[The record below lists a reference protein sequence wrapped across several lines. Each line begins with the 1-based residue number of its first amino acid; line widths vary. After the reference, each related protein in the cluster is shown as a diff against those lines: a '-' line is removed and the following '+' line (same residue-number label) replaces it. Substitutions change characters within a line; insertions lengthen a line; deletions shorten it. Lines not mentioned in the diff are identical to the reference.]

1 MYIYLDES
9 GDLGFNEQ
17 SSKHF
22 VIAVLSIHNPKI
34 IENAFKRYRKKLRK
48 TPSKRNRK
56 IGEFK
61 FNNAPNNVK
70 IDILNIISN
79 TNVELGYVYVEK
91 AHVYPELQEK
101 RIELYAYMCRVLMD
115 KFLIESSD
123 LTINLI
129 VDRQFAK
136 KYRENFDRYL
146 GWKITELLDGLKVLN
161 IAHNDSHQEP
171 CLQAVDF
178 VCGAIYR
185 CYNQNDSKYFEILKN
200 KCSVK
205 HEMWKW

>member
-1 MYIYLDES
+1 M
-9 GDLGFNEQ
+9 
-17 SSKHF
+17 
-22 VIAVLSIHNPKI
+22 
-34 IENAFKRYRKKLRK
+34 
-48 TPSKRNRK
+48 
-56 IGEFK
+56 
-61 FNNAPNNVK
+61 
-70 IDILNIISN
+70 
-79 TNVELGYVYVEK
+79 
-91 AHVYPELQEK
+91 YPELQEK

-136 KYRENFDRYL
+136 KYRENFDKYL

-161 IAHNDSHQEP
+161 IVHNDSHQEP